1 MTHSDQ
7 TFGPESAAL
16 PRLDGAAAPALE
28 VRLEDVLV
36 ALVTSW
42 CSLGVLWYGTS
53 PNASF
58 SSFLLLHLA
67 VVGVPA
73 LFFAVRAYRNADLTI
88 AVPLLLATAT
98 AGPIGAIGCACM
110 AFSLWWRLP
119 APTRLKHWYEY
130 IAGVAAR
137 RRVARLHD
145 EMVSGRLPAD
155 PHAKVPRFA
164 PILQGSSIET
174 QQRVLGVVGR
184 RYHADLRPILRK
196 ALRNRNGFIRAQA
209 AAIASRLDAAEKNR
223 LWSTTG
229 PTDQAASSG
238 ALDVEARRP

>member
-1 MTHSDQ
+1 MTDLDRAIGLELAS
-7 TFGPESAAL
+7 
-16 PRLDGAAAPALE
+16 PRLDGPAAPALE
-28 VRLEDVLV
+28 VGLGDVLV
-36 ALVTSW
+36 ALITSW
-42 CSLGVLWYGTS
+42 CSLAVLWYGTS

-58 SSFLLLHLA
+58 STFLLLHLA
-67 VVGVPA
+67 VIGVPA
-73 LFFAVRAYRNADLTI
+73 LFLAVRAYRNGDLTV
-88 AVPLLLATAT
+88 AVLLLVATAT

-110 AFSLWWRLP
+110 AFALWCRRP

-137 RRVARLHD
+137 RPVARIHD
-145 EMVSGRLPAD
+145 EMVSGRLPSD

-164 PILQGSSIET
+164 PILHGSSIEA

-209 AAIASRLDAAEKNR
+209 AAIASRLDVEEKNR
-223 LWSTTG
+223 LWSTA
-229 PTDQAASSG
+229 PPADQGAPAD

>member
-1 MTHSDQ
+1 MTHADQ
-7 TFGPESAAL
+7 AFRSKSAAL
-16 PRLDGAAAPALE
+16 PRLDGATTPGLE
-28 VRLEDVLV
+28 VELGDVLV

-53 PNASF
+53 PGARF
-58 SSFLLLHLA
+58 FTFLLLHFA
-67 VVGVPA
+67 VLGVPA
-73 LFFAVRAYRNADLTI
+73 LFIAVRGRRNADLTI
-88 AVPLLLATAT
+88 PVLLLLATAT

-110 AFSLWWRLP
+110 AFALWWRLP
-119 APTRLKHWYEY
+119 APTRLRQWYEY

-137 RRVARLHD
+137 RPVARIHD

-164 PILQGSSIET
+164 PILQGSSVET

-223 LWSTTG
+223 LWSAT
-229 PTDQAASSG
+229 PADQGEPAD

>member
-1 MTHSDQ
+1 MTHPDQ
-7 TFGPESAAL
+7 TFGAESATM
-16 PRLDGAAAPALE
+16 PRLDAATAPGLE
-28 VRLEDVLV
+28 IGLDDVLV

-42 CSLGVLWYGTS
+42 CSLGVLWYGTG
-53 PNASF
+53 PDASF

-73 LFFAVRAYRNADLTI
+73 LFFAMRAYRNGDLTI
-88 AVPLLLATAT
+88 AVLLLLATAT

-110 AFSLWWRLP
+110 AFALWCRLP
-119 APTRLKHWYEY
+119 APTRLKNWYEY

-137 RRVARLHD
+137 RRVARIHD
-145 EMVSGRLPAD
+145 EMVSGRLPTD
-155 PHAKVPRFA
+155 PHAQVPRFA
-164 PILQGSSIET
+164 PILQGSSVET

-184 RYHADLRPILRK
+184 RYHPDLRPILRK

-209 AAIASRLDAAEKNR
+209 AAIASRLDIEEKNR
-223 LWSTTG
+223 LWSTT
-229 PTDQAASSG
+229 PPADQGAPAD

>member
-1 MTHSDQ
+1 MTHPDQ
-7 TFGPESAAL
+7 TFGAESATM
-16 PRLDGAAAPALE
+16 PRLDAATAPGLE
-28 VRLEDVLV
+28 IGLDDVLV

-53 PNASF
+53 PNATFFSF
-58 SSFLLLHLA
+58 MLLHLA

-73 LFFAVRAYRNADLTI
+73 LFFALRASRNADLTI
-88 AVPLLLATAT
+88 AVLLLLATAT

-119 APTRLKHWYEY
+119 APTRLKNWYEY

-137 RRVARLHD
+137 RRVARIHD

-155 PHAKVPRFA
+155 PHALVPRFA
-164 PILQGSSIET
+164 PILQGSSVET

-196 ALRNRNGFIRAQA
+196 ALRNRNSFIRAQA
-209 AAIASRLDAAEKNR
+209 AAIASRLAIEEKNR
-223 LWSTTG
+223 LWSTM
-229 PTDQAASSG
+229 PADPG
-238 ALDVEARRP
+238 APADTLDVEARRP

>member
-1 MTHSDQ
+1 MTHPDQ
-7 TFGPESAAL
+7 TFGAESATM
-16 PRLDGAAAPALE
+16 PRLDGAMAPGLE
-28 VRLEDVLV
+28 IGLDDVLV

-53 PNASF
+53 PDARF

-73 LFFAVRAYRNADLTI
+73 LFFAMRAYRNGDLTI
-88 AVPLLLATAT
+88 AVLLLLATAT

-110 AFSLWWRLP
+110 AFALWCRLP
-119 APTRLKHWYEY
+119 APTRLKSWYEY

-137 RRVARLHD
+137 RRVARIHD

-164 PILQGSSIET
+164 PILQGSSVET

-184 RYHADLRPILRK
+184 RYHPDLRPILRK

-209 AAIASRLDAAEKNR
+209 AAIASRLDIEEKTR
-223 LWSTTG
+223 LWSTT
-229 PTDQAASSG
+229 PADQG
-238 ALDVEARRP
+238 APADTLDVEARRP

>member
-1 MTHSDQ
+1 MTHPDRV
-7 TFGPESAAL
+7 FGSESAPL
-16 PRLDGAAAPALE
+16 PRLDGAAAPGLE
-28 VRLEDVLV
+28 IGLDDVLV

-53 PNASF
+53 PDASF
-58 SSFLLLHLA
+58 SSFMLLHLA

-73 LFFAVRAYRNADLTI
+73 LFFAMRAYRNGDLTI
-88 AVPLLLATAT
+88 AVLLLVATAT

-119 APTRLKHWYEY
+119 APVRLRSWYEY

-137 RRVARLHD
+137 RPVARIHD

-155 PHAKVPRFA
+155 PHAQVPRFA
-164 PILQGSSIET
+164 PILQGSSVET

-223 LWSTTG
+223 LWSATPADRG
-229 PTDQAASSG
+229 APAD